1 MSIRASLRGGVRVT
15 VKYLIQ
21 HTTAYRY
28 AEPLRHSV
36 HELRLTPR
44 SGRLQQ
50 VDSWQIHVPG
60 NLTRATDGF
69 GNVVHHF
76 TLGGRSDTIT
86 IDARGVVEAPA
97 DVAVAN
103 RGFADA
109 PDQGRYRVSPL
120 YFLSTTPL
128 TSAPPEMI
136 AFARE
141 HALVVGSAE
150 SALALAHAVAERVR
164 YKPNTTDVGTAAA
177 EAFGLGTGVCQDQ
190 AQVMVACCRALG
202 VPARY
207 VSGYFHAEG
216 EPDLASHAWADICLD
231 AEAHLW
237 CSIDVTHRCFTDHRH
252 VRLAVGR
259 DYQSAAPI
267 RGVRQGGGAET
278 LDVRISI
285 EPLPAE
291 AA

>member
-1 MSIRASLRGGVRVT
+1 VCGARAI
-15 VKYLIQ
+15 VKYQIR
-21 HTTAYRY
+21 HTTVYRY

-44 SGRLQQ
+44 SGPLQQ
-50 VDSWQIHVPG
+50 VDSWQIHAPG

-76 TLGGRSDTIT
+76 TLGNRADDVT
-86 IDARGVVEAPA
+86 IDARGIVEAFPSGA
-97 DVAVAN
+97 PGSH
-103 RGFADA
+103 GFADA
-109 PDQGRYRVSPL
+109 PGDGRYRVSPL

-128 TSAPPEMI
+128 TSAPPELA

-141 HALVVGSAE
+141 HALVQGDAE
-150 SALALAHAVAERVR
+150 SALSLARAIATRVR
-164 YKPNTTDVGTAAA
+164 YKPNATDVGTTAA
-177 EAFGLGTGVCQDQ
+177 EAFNLSAGVCQDQ

-207 VSGYFHAEG
+207 VSGYFHAVG
-216 EPDLASHAWADICLD
+216 EEDLASHAWADICLD
-231 AEAHLW
+231 AESHTW
-237 CSIDVTHRCFTDHRH
+237 CSIDVTHQCFTDGRH
-252 VRLAVGR
+252 IRLAVGR

-267 RGVRQGGGAET
+267 RGIRKGGGAET
-278 LDVRISI
+278 LDVSISI

>member
-1 MSIRASLRGGVRVT
+1 MCGARVI
-15 VKYLIQ
+15 VKYQIR
-21 HTTAYRY
+21 HTTVYRY
-28 AEPLRHSV
+28 AELLRHSV

-44 SGRLQQ
+44 SGTLQQ
-50 VDSWQIHVPG
+50 VDSWQIHAPG

-76 TLGGRSDTIT
+76 TLGARTDDVT
-86 IDARGVVEAPA
+86 IDARGIVEAFPA
-97 DVAVAN
+97 AAPGS
-103 RGFADA
+103 RHFTDA
-109 PDQGRYRVSPL
+109 PGEGRYRVSPL

-128 TSAPPEMI
+128 TSTPADMT
-136 AFARE
+136 AFARQ
-141 HALVVGSAE
+141 HGLVPGNAE
-150 SALALAHAVAERVR
+150 SALRLAQAIAQRVR
-164 YKPNTTDVGTAAA
+164 YKSNTTHVGTTAA

-207 VSGYFHAEG
+207 VSGYFHAIG
-216 EPDLASHAWADICLD
+216 EEELASHAWADVCLD
-231 AEAHLW
+231 AESHTW
-237 CSIDVTHRCFTDHRH
+237 CSIDVTHQCFTDERH

-278 LDVRISI
+278 MDVSISI
-285 EPLPAE
+285 EPLPADPS
-291 AA
+291 

>member
-1 MSIRASLRGGVRVT
+1 MLSGSARAI
-15 VKYLIQ
+15 VKYQIR
-21 HTTAYRY
+21 HTTVYRY

-44 SGRLQQ
+44 SGPLQQ
-50 VDSWQIHVPG
+50 VDSWQIHAPG

-76 TLGGRSDTIT
+76 TLGNRADDVT
-86 IDARGVVEAPA
+86 IDARGIVEAFPSA
-97 DVAVAN
+97 APGS
-103 RGFADA
+103 RGFTDA
-109 PDQGRYRVSPL
+109 PGEGRYRVSPL

-136 AFARE
+136 DFARE
-141 HALVVGSAE
+141 HALVRGDAD
-150 SALALAHAVAERVR
+150 SALSLACAIAQRVR
-164 YKPNTTDVGTAAA
+164 YKPNSTDVGTTAA
-177 EAFGLGTGVCQDQ
+177 EAFNLSAGVCQDQ

-202 VPARY
+202 IPARY
-207 VSGYFHAEG
+207 VSGYFHAVG
-216 EPDLASHAWADICLD
+216 EEDLASHAWVDVCQD
-231 AEAHLW
+231 AESHTW
-237 CSIDVTHRCFTDHRH
+237 CSIDVTHQCFTDGRH
-252 VRLAVGR
+252 IRLAVGR

-267 RGVRQGGGAET
+267 RGIRQGGGAET
-278 LDVRISI
+278 LDVSISI